1 MDVNKIDIKNFVFG
15 ILTAVI
21 GLIVVI
27 FPKRSIEVVVILLG
41 ICAIISGIY
50 NLIKVYKISENPE
63 FRKVVLVRSIISIV
77 LGILAVVLPFA
88 FIKVIETIV
97 KVLLY
102 VEAVYL
108 ILSAFAEIF
117 MVEKLK
123 SENANVKNLQL
134 EILGSI
140 LIAVLLFLL
149 AANFGET
156 VVRILGVVCM
166 IAGISYS
173 IYYYFHKPIVVEAE
187 NVRDLDDDDSAA
199 ESNAKG
205 DSGNADSDDAVDN
218 DAGGSSDS
226 SSTKD

>member
-1 MDVNKIDIKNFVFG
+1 MNMNKIDIKNFVFG

-21 GLIVVI
+21 GLIVLI

-50 NLIKVYKISENPE
+50 NLTKVYKISENPE
-63 FRKVVLVRSIISIV
+63 FKRVVLIRSVVSII
-77 LGILAVVLPFA
+77 LGILAVALPFM

-97 KVLLY
+97 KILLY
-102 VEAVYL
+102 VEAIYL

-123 SENANVKNLQL
+123 SENTNVKNLQL

-149 AANFGET
+149 AANFAET

-166 IAGISYS
+166 VAGISYS
-173 IYYYFHKPIVVEAE
+173 VFYYFHKPIIVEAE
-187 NVRDLDDDDSAA
+187 NVRDLNDDANVNVSTADAEDNTKLKNA
-199 ESNAKG
+199 ESAEDERK
-205 DSGNADSDDAVDN
+205 A
-218 DAGGSSDS
+218 
-226 SSTKD
+226 

>member
-15 ILTAVI
+15 ILTAII

-50 NLIKVYKISENPE
+50 NLLKVYKISENPE
-63 FRKVVLVRSIISIV
+63 FRKVVLVRSIISII

-97 KVLLY
+97 KVMLY
-102 VEAVYL
+102 VEAIYL

-199 ESNAKG
+199 ESDADG
-205 DSGNADSDDAVDN
+205 DSSNANSDDAAADG
-218 DAGGSSDS
+218 DGGSSDS

>member
-50 NLIKVYKISENPE
+50 NLLKVYKISENPE

-102 VEAVYL
+102 VEAIYL

-123 SENANVKNLQL
+123 SENTNVKNLQL

-149 AANFGET
+149 AANFAET
-156 VVRILGVVCM
+156 VVRILGVICM
-166 IAGISYS
+166 VVGISYS
-173 IYYYFHKPIVVEAE
+173 IFYYFHKPIVVEAE
-187 NVRDLDDDDSAA
+187 NVRDLDDDANVNSGTADT
-199 ESNAKG
+199 ENNAKVK
-205 DSGNADSDDAVDN
+205 NADSTED
-218 DAGGSSDS
+218 
-226 SSTKD
+226 

>member
-1 MDVNKIDIKNFVFG
+1 MNLNKIDIKNFVFG

-21 GLIVVI
+21 GLIVLI

-50 NLIKVYKISENPE
+50 NLLKVYKISENLE
-63 FRKVVLVRSIISIV
+63 FRKVVLIRSIISII

-102 VEAVYL
+102 VEAIYL

-117 MVEKLK
+117 MIEKLK

-156 VVRILGVVCM
+156 VVRILGVLCM

-173 IYYYFHKPIVVEAE
+173 IFYYFHKPIVVEAE
-187 NVRDLDDDDSAA
+187 NVRDLDADAN
-199 ESNAKG
+199 EG
-205 DSGNADSDDAVDN
+205 DANTSDNVTNADNANAENSNSADEN
-218 DAGGSSDS
+218 SSV
-226 SSTKD
+226 KN

>member
-1 MDVNKIDIKNFVFG
+1 MNMNKIDIKNFVFG

-21 GLIVVI
+21 GLIVLI

-41 ICAIISGIY
+41 ICAIINGIY
-50 NLIKVYKISENPE
+50 NLTKVYKISENPE
-63 FRKVVLVRSIISIV
+63 FKRVVLIRSVVSII
-77 LGILAVVLPFA
+77 LGILAVALPFM

-97 KVLLY
+97 KILLY
-102 VEAVYL
+102 VEAIYL

-123 SENANVKNLQL
+123 SENTNVKNLQL

-149 AANFGET
+149 AANFAET

-166 IAGISYS
+166 VAGISYS
-173 IYYYFHKPIVVEAE
+173 VFYYFHKPIIVEAE
-187 NVRDLDDDDSAA
+187 NVRDLNDDANVNVSTADAEDNTKLKNA
-199 ESNAKG
+199 ESAEDERK
-205 DSGNADSDDAVDN
+205 A
-218 DAGGSSDS
+218 
-226 SSTKD
+226 

>member
-50 NLIKVYKISENPE
+50 NLLKVYKISENPE

-123 SENANVKNLQL
+123 SENANVRNLQL

-199 ESNAKG
+199 ESDAKV
-205 DSGNADSDDAVDN
+205 DSGNADSDDAADN

-226 SSTKD
+226 SSAKD

>member
-1 MDVNKIDIKNFVFG
+1 MNLNKIDIKNFVFG

-21 GLIVVI
+21 GLIVLI

-50 NLIKVYKISENPE
+50 NLLKVYKISENLE
-63 FRKVVLVRSIISIV
+63 FRKVVLIRSIISIV

-102 VEAVYL
+102 VEAIYL

-117 MVEKLK
+117 MIEKLK

-156 VVRILGVVCM
+156 VVRILGVLCM

-173 IYYYFHKPIVVEAE
+173 IFYYFHKPIVVEAE
-187 NVRDLDDDDSAA
+187 NVRDLDADSN
-199 ESNAKG
+199 EGDAKSS
-205 DSGNADSDDAVDN
+205 DNVTNADNADEN
-218 DAGGSSDS
+218 SSA
-226 SSTKD
+226 KN

>member
-1 MDVNKIDIKNFVFG
+1 MNMNKIDIKNFVFG

-21 GLIVVI
+21 GLIVLI

-50 NLIKVYKISENPE
+50 NLTKVYKISENPE
-63 FRKVVLVRSIISIV
+63 FKRVVLIRSVVSII
-77 LGILAVVLPFA
+77 LGILAVALPFM

-97 KVLLY
+97 KILLY
-102 VEAVYL
+102 VEAIYL

-123 SENANVKNLQL
+123 SENTNVKNSQL

-149 AANFGET
+149 AANFAET

-166 IAGISYS
+166 VAGISYS
-173 IYYYFHKPIVVEAE
+173 VFYYFHKPIIVEAE
-187 NVRDLDDDDSAA
+187 NVRDLNDDANVNVSTADAEDNTKLKNA
-199 ESNAKG
+199 ESAEDERK
-205 DSGNADSDDAVDN
+205 A
-218 DAGGSSDS
+218 
-226 SSTKD
+226 

>member
-1 MDVNKIDIKNFVFG
+1 MNMNKIDIKNFVFG
-15 ILTAVI
+15 ILAAVI
-21 GLIVVI
+21 GLVVLN

-50 NLIKVYKISENPE
+50 NLTKVYKISENLE
-63 FRKVVLVRSIISIV
+63 FKRVVLIRSVVSII
-77 LGILAVVLPFA
+77 LGILAVALPFV

-97 KVLLY
+97 KILLY
-102 VEAVYL
+102 VEAIYL

-123 SENANVKNLQL
+123 SENTDVKNLQL

-149 AANFGET
+149 AANFAET

-166 IAGISYS
+166 VAGISYS
-173 IYYYFHKPIVVEAE
+173 VFYYFHKPIIVKAE
-187 NVRDLDDDDSAA
+187 NVRDLDDATNVNVSTADAEDNTKLKNA
-199 ESNAKG
+199 ESAK
-205 DSGNADSDDAVDN
+205 DERKA
-218 DAGGSSDS
+218 
-226 SSTKD
+226 

>member
-1 MDVNKIDIKNFVFG
+1 MNMNKIDIKNFVFG

-21 GLIVVI
+21 GLIVLI

-41 ICAIISGIY
+41 ICAIINGIY
-50 NLIKVYKISENPE
+50 NLTKVYKISENPE
-63 FRKVVLVRSIISIV
+63 FKRVVLIRSVVSII
-77 LGILAVVLPFA
+77 LGILAVALPFM

-97 KVLLY
+97 KILLY
-102 VEAVYL
+102 VEAIYL

-123 SENANVKNLQL
+123 SENTNVKNLQL

-149 AANFGET
+149 AANFAET

-166 IAGISYS
+166 VAGISYS
-173 IYYYFHKPIVVEAE
+173 VFYYFHKPIIVEAE
-187 NVRDLDDDDSAA
+187 NVRDLNDDANVNVSTADAEDNIKLKNA
-199 ESNAKG
+199 ESAEDERK
-205 DSGNADSDDAVDN
+205 A
-218 DAGGSSDS
+218 
-226 SSTKD
+226 

>member
-1 MDVNKIDIKNFVFG
+1 MNMNKIDIKNFVFG

-21 GLIVVI
+21 GLIVLI

-50 NLIKVYKISENPE
+50 NLTKVYKISENPE
-63 FRKVVLVRSIISIV
+63 FKRVVLIRSVVSII
-77 LGILAVVLPFA
+77 LGILAVALPFV

-97 KVLLY
+97 KILLY
-102 VEAVYL
+102 VEAIYL

-123 SENANVKNLQL
+123 SENTNVKNLQL

-149 AANFGET
+149 AANFAET

-166 IAGISYS
+166 VAGISYS
-173 IYYYFHKPIVVEAE
+173 VFYYFHKPIIVEAE
-187 NVRDLDDDDSAA
+187 NVRDLNDDANVNVSTADAEDNTKLKNA
-199 ESNAKG
+199 ESAEDERK
-205 DSGNADSDDAVDN
+205 A
-218 DAGGSSDS
+218 
-226 SSTKD
+226 